1 MSTLAVLAKAVLAL
15 AQFFD
20 GLMRNLAERRAQQA
34 GEDRASLRSL
44 REQTAR
50 VEKARAAR
58 RAVDVDR
65 VPDHDPDRR
74 D

>member
-1 MSTLAVLAKAVLAL
+1 MSAIGAIAKAILAL

-20 GLMRNLAERRAQQA
+20 SLMRDASERRAMQA
-34 GEDRASLRSL
+34 GEDRATAHSLQ
-44 REQTAR
+44 EQIAR

-58 RAVDVDR
+58 CAVDVDR
-65 VPDHDPDRR
+65 LPDDDPYRR